1 MPNSFTTS
9 TTTGYGTRIG
19 KSFVG
24 VLLGIVMFFGSFV
37 LLFWNEGRTDLS
49 SIAKTAIELPAGAA
63 STDAAVQGK
72 LVSASGVVTSNE
84 ELTDDLYLQP
94 GKYLAVDRKAE
105 MYAWVET
112 KSEKSHTNVG
122 GSETTDTTYDYAMEW
137 TSDPQPSTAFQYP
150 EDHENP
156 DVTVPSDT
164 FTVGTLTVG
173 AYEVTGDVD
182 LPPTTPLSL
191 KKDLVALGGGAKL
204 SGDYVFLGT
213 GTVMSPKLGDTRISY
228 SVLNAGFDGTVFGK
242 LASSKITK
250 SVDADGNELFRVFP
264 GSRDEAIATLH
275 SEFVTMG
282 WVWRVVGFLLM
293 WFGLAGVLGPISTLL
308 DILPF
313 LGSTSRFLVSVVTFP
328 IALVL
333 TVVTV
338 LISMVLHSLIAL
350 IIVLALCIGGG
361 IAAAKL
367 MPKKTGATV

>member
-19 KSFVG
+19 KSFAG

-37 LLFWNEGRTDLS
+37 LLYWNEGRTDLS
-49 SIAKTAIELPAGAA
+49 SIAKTAVELPSDAV

-72 LVSASGVVTSNE
+72 LVSTSGVVTSNE
-84 ELTDDLYLQP
+84 LLTDDLYLQP
-94 GKYLAVDRKAE
+94 GKYLEVDRTAE
-105 MYAWVET
+105 MYAWVEKKT
-112 KSEKSHTNVG
+112 EKSHTNVG

-150 EDHENP
+150 AEHENP

-164 FTVGTLTVG
+164 FTVGSLAVG
-173 AYEVTGDVD
+173 AYEVAGDVE
-182 LPPTTPLSL
+182 LPSTTPLAL
-191 KKDLVALGGGAKL
+191 KKDLVDLSADAKL
-204 SGDYVFLGT
+204 SGDYVFLGK
-213 GTVMSPKLGDTRISY
+213 GTVTSPKLGDTRISY
-228 SVLNAGFDGTVFGK
+228 SVLDSGFDGTVFGK
-242 LASSKITK
+242 LASAKITQ
-250 SVDADGNELFRVFP
+250 SVDTDGNELYRVFS

-282 WVWRVVGFLLM
+282 WVWRLVGFLLM

-338 LISMVLHSLIAL
+338 IISMILHSLIAL

-361 IAAAKL
+361 IAAAKM
-367 MPKKTGATV
+367 MPKKAGATV